1 MKNLRKMV
9 MLILTLAMLT
19 TGVQVSVLADQTTD
33 LQSMKVYAVNAAG
46 KKTKA
51 ELNFSSTTYT
61 YDITVMSDTESIEI
75 VASPAT
81 SGSTWAIEKDGI
93 NTKMDFGKN
102 YTAVVVTSST
112 GAKNKYEIN
121 TTKLTKAEQATYK
134 AGSSTDET
142 TAKDSSSTSSK
153 KSKKVSKSDITV
165 GKGEYKIVED
175 FKDDLIPEGFS
186 KTKAEYDGKQYEA
199 IKGDKKDITAFYL
212 KKGSTK
218 GFYIYD
224 YETKKFSS
232 LRNIKIA
239 SRMYTVVN
247 PTEKASCLKKYTKKQ
262 ITVIDQEVNAWVLN
276 EEEGLYLLYAMNWN
290 GDTNLYCYDD
300 NEKCFQRYIA
310 EDDVNT
316 QIEAA
321 NKAYN
326 NVKNKYN
333 TLASKYN
340 MLLKIACGLVI
351 VIIILIFVIRNI
363 KLNRKEKRRAKQKD
377 KKDAEDSTESND
389 VEESD
394 EIEPMEEQVKEIEE
408 PEDVSIPETVEEP
421 EVLDEVVEDFPEA
434 DDVEIPQVEEATDL
448 NQDVVLDL
456 DDIEDAAETTE
467 DEIEKESEKAQ
478 LEAEEDMKE
487 TLKDMLP
494 DDDEDDEDFEFIDL
508 D

>member
-165 GKGEYKIVED
+165 GKGEYKIVE
-175 FKDDLIPEGFS
+175 
-186 KTKAEYDGKQYEA
+186 
-199 IKGDKKDITAFYL
+199 AFYL

-351 VIIILIFVIRNI
+351 VIIILIFVIINI
-363 KLNRKEKRRAKQKD
+363 KLNRKEKRLAKQKKYDDKNNGNGKD

-494 DDDEDDEDFEFIDL
+494 DDDEDDEDVEFIDL